1 MKVRLPLE
9 KFIRLLLNNKLRLA
23 LLLLSI
29 VPMIGTLGY
38 MLVEGWHFFDAL
50 YMTVITMATIGYGE
64 VHPLSQAGRVFTMG
78 FIIVGTG
85 IVAYSLTILVE
96 SVVRPELIT
105 QSITKRKVRSM
116 ENHYIVCGFGR
127 SGSRIAKEL
136 GNIGK
141 PFVVVESNEAIVE
154 HFRAQGGIVV
164 VGDATDEETLLQAG
178 IERASGLVSSLDS
191 DASNIFVVLTAR
203 GMNPTLHIVAR
214 ADQNTTQTKLKRAGA
229 NAVISPHEI
238 GAMRMTHLLLQQNVI
253 DAFELVTGK
262 ISLDVSVKELRVADY
277 PEFAGKRIES
287 LHLRKHFNVIVFAV
301 KFADEMLQFP
311 AHSDTVLDSSMTLI
325 IAGASEDMMR
335 LAQKE

>member
-1 MKVRLPLE
+1 MNIFLPFEKTVRH
-9 KFIRLLLNNKLRLA
+9 LLNNKLRLA

-38 MLVEGWHFFDAL
+38 MLVEGWGFFDAL

-64 VHPLSQAGRVFTMG
+64 VHPLSYAGRAFTIG

-96 SVVRPELIT
+96 AIVRPELIT
-105 QSITKRKVRSM
+105 QSITKRKIRSM

-136 GNIGK
+136 TTIGK
-141 PFVVVESNEAIVE
+141 PFVVVESNEEAVE
-154 HFRAQGGIVV
+154 HFRQQGGIVI
-164 VGDATDEETLLQAG
+164 VGDATDEETLRQAG
-178 IERASGLVSSLDS
+178 IERANGLVTSLDS

-203 GMNPTLHIVAR
+203 GMNPDLYIVAR
-214 ADQNTTQTKLKRAGA
+214 ADQSATPTKLKRAGA
-229 NAVISPHEI
+229 DAVLSPHEI
-238 GAMRMTHLLLQQNVI
+238 GAVRMTHLLLRQNVI

-277 PEFAGKRIES
+277 PEFAGKRLET
-287 LHLRKHFNVIVFAV
+287 LHFRKRFNVIIFAV
-301 KFADEMLQFP
+301 KFADETLQFP
-311 AHSDTVLDSSMTLI
+311 AHSETVLDTSMTLVV
-325 IAGASEDMMR
+325 AGASEDVMR
-335 LAQKE
+335 LARKE